1 VTDAALHHELP
12 IVDPPPAQPGS
23 APSRQARWQIIGFAV
38 LLAAVVLILAATA
51 WLLGWHIQT
60 SDTQWCTFL
69 YDVTRRKDISPALY
83 QEFAN
88 ARVQFG
94 CVSG

>member
-1 VTDAALHHELP
+1 MVLVLAGTAA
-12 IVDPPPAQPGS
+12 
-23 APSRQARWQIIGFAV
+23 
-38 LLAAVVLILAATA
+38 
-51 WLLGWHIQT
+51 LLGWHIQT

-69 YDVTRRKDISPALY
+69 ADITRRKDISPALY

-94 CVSG
+94 CTS